1 MLLPILYPLF
11 SLVIGL
17 ISGSVAEIKYTQS
30 ESRYRNQ
37 ELNRQLS
44 EKELQLESMRS
55 ELKNLHTKLEE
66 EVATSEK
73 TQQQVLEHK
82 EAITDLEKEID
93 DLRIYSKPAKKLD
106 VIEVEGIVYSDT
118 SPLKKTLD
126 LVMKVSVDD
135 IPVLLTGE
143 TGTGKELIAKT
154 IHQKS
159 RRNRAPFIAINCGAL
174 PETLLE
180 SELFGHEKG
189 SFTGATALRKGRFE
203 LADGGTVFLDE
214 VTETS
219 PAFQSRLLRVLQES
233 TFERVGGQKPLKT
246 DIRIIAA
253 TNKDIQKLIT
263 QNKFR
268 TDLFYRLNGF
278 PITVPPLRERTDD
291 IALLANH
298 FIKKHGYENISGFS
312 AQAMQKLTDYRW
324 PGNVRELE
332 NCVRRAA
339 LLAQSEERNLIQ
351 ENDLPRDIRE
361 AKSELQ
367 LQIIHK
373 PLEEQILELMRSF
386 KFSRSAIVQTA
397 NLLGNRDRGTITEYF
412 RGICFQYIVEADFN
426 LSQAVVNIAGS
437 SEVDMHQNLTQKIN
451 DYLSNLEIYTGIPP
465 QADLPTNQQEPPF
478 KGLPAKFDPYLD
490 QILAN
495 LPKLLTN

>member
-1 MLLPILYPLF
+1 
-11 SLVIGL
+11 
-17 ISGSVAEIKYTQS
+17 
-30 ESRYRNQ
+30 
-37 ELNRQLS
+37 
-44 EKELQLESMRS
+44 
-55 ELKNLHTKLEE
+55 
-66 EVATSEK
+66 
-73 TQQQVLEHK
+73 
-82 EAITDLEKEID
+82 
-93 DLRIYSKPAKKLD
+93 
-106 VIEVEGIVYSDT
+106 
-118 SPLKKTLD
+118 
-126 LVMKVSVDD
+126 
-135 IPVLLTGE
+135 
-143 TGTGKELIAKT
+143 
-154 IHQKS
+154 
-159 RRNRAPFIAINCGAL
+159 
-174 PETLLE
+174 LE

-203 LADGGTVFLDE
+203 LANGGTIFLDE

-219 PAFQSRLLRVLQES
+219 PAFQSRLLRILQES

-253 TNKDIQKLIT
+253 TNKDIQNLIT

-278 PITVPPLRERTDD
+278 PITVPPLRERPDD

-298 FIKKHGYENISGFS
+298 FIKKHGYENITGFS
-312 AQAMQKLTDYRW
+312 TQAMQKLTDYPW

-339 LLAQSEERNLIQ
+339 LLAQSEERTLIQ
-351 ENDLPRDIRE
+351 ENDLPQDVRE

-367 LQIIHK
+367 LQIVHK

-386 KFSRSAIVQTA
+386 KFSRSAIIQTA

-426 LSQAVVNIAGS
+426 LSQAVANIAGS
-437 SEVDMHQNLTQKIN
+437 SEGDVHQNLTQKIN
-451 DYLSNLEIYTGIPP
+451 DYLSNLEIYAGIAP
-465 QADLPTNQQEPPF
+465 QADLPTNQQAPPF

-495 LPKLLTN
+495 LPKLLIT